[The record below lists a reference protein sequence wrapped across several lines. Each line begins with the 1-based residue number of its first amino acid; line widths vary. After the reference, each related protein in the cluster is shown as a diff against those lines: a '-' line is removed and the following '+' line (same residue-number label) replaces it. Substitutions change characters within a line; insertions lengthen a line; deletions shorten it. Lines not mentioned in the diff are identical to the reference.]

1 MNKRIAFI
9 FPGQGAQYPGMGKDL
24 YEKSDAARKVFEKAD
39 KALKFSLSQICF
51 QGCEEEIKKTDLCQP
66 AILTMS
72 IAALEALKESSQIA
86 PQFSAGLSLGEY
98 SALVAA
104 GVLTFEDALNIV
116 RKRGELMEMAAK
128 QTQGKM
134 ASIIGLDETKV
145 RGICKKNGCFVA
157 NLNCPGQIV
166 ISGEAKTIDIAAKE
180 AEEQGASRVIEL
192 AVSGAF
198 HSPLM
203 KTASD
208 SLAQELNKYRF
219 NTPKIDVVFNVTA
232 GIERNPDKIK
242 DNLLKQV
249 ASSVLWEASMR
260 LILSQ
265 GVEAFIEVGPGKVLK
280 GLMRRIE
287 PSAAVYNIETSDSAK
302 AVIDQLKSS

>member
-1 MNKRIAFI
+1 MHKNIALI
-9 FPGQGAQYPGMGKDL
+9 FPGQGVQYPGMGKDL
-24 YEKSDAARKVFEKAD
+24 YEKSSAAKKIFDKAD
-39 KALKFSLSQICF
+39 QILNISLSEICF
-51 QGCEEEIKKTDLCQP
+51 QGCEEGLKTTNVCQP

-72 IAALEALKESSQIA
+72 IAALEALKESSQIT
-86 PQFSAGLSLGEY
+86 PKFSAGLSLGEY
-98 SALVAA
+98 SALVAS
-104 GVLTFEDALNIV
+104 GVLAFEDALNIV
-116 RKRGELMEMAAK
+116 RKRGELMEVAAK

-134 ASIIGLDETKV
+134 ASVLALDEKKV
-145 RGICKKNGCFVA
+145 RDICKKNDCYIA

-166 ISGEAKTIDIAAKE
+166 ISGKAQNIDAASQE
-180 AEEQGASRVIEL
+180 AEAQGALKVIEL

-208 SLAQELNKYRF
+208 SLAKELDKYRF
-219 NTPKIDVVFNVTA
+219 NSPKIDVVFNVTA
-232 GIERNPDKIK
+232 GIEQNPEKIK

-260 LILSQ
+260 LMLSQ
-265 GVEAFIEVGPGKVLK
+265 GVDAFIEVGPGKVLK

-287 PSAAVYNIETSDSAK
+287 PSAPVYNIETSDSVK
-302 AVIDQLKSS
+302 AVIDQLKIS